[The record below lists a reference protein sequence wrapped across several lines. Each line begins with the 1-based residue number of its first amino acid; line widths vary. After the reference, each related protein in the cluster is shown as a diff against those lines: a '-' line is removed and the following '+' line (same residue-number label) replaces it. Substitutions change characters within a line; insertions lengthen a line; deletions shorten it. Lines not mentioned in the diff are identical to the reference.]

1 MRSGQSPVRPPYEV
15 PSWTDLLLGRRLMAV
30 VSELLHDAKN
40 VEKIASV
47 WFREGLKHRLDW
59 MRCVE
64 YVGDEFF
71 SIHFEAK
78 VRPAFRHLTEVQG
91 EASDRNETCLS
102 HDPSLAGGVEVP
114 TLWRIAFL
122 RHG

>member
-1 MRSGQSPVRPPYEV
+1 
-15 PSWTDLLLGRRLMAV
+15 MAI
-30 VSELLHDAKN
+30 VSKLLHDAKN

-71 SIHFEAK
+71 SIHLKAK
-78 VRPAFRHLTEVQG
+78 VRPAIGHLTEVQG
-91 EASDRNETCLS
+91 ESADRNEVCLS
-102 HDPSLAGGVEVP
+102 HDDFSFSRAAASSRFRS
-114 TLWRIAFL
+114 TRL
-122 RHG
+122 RQTKQ